1 MEYKKN
7 VNRYVVL
14 AVMTVITSAVAAS
27 ADISTDLSNFS
38 QIIGNGSSGFTGFF
52 TNMMTVFMQPPL
64 VYFVVLGI
72 FITFV
77 HLVGSFLMKRG
88 KK

>member
-1 MEYKKN
+1 MNAKSIKN
-7 VNRYVVL
+7 IAIGMAISMITLTVSAL
-14 AVMTVITSAVAAS
+14 ASIT
-27 ADISTDLSNFS
+27 TDLANFS
-38 QIIGNGSSGFTGFF
+38 QIIGNSSSGFTGYFVS
-52 TNMMTVFMQPPL
+52 MMGVFMEPPL